1 MSPTLVLLLLSL
13 SGLSWAFI
21 AKQPPTLQASVPSG
35 NGQGASLAG
44 RDIQN
49 ILPAQSRRQERE
61 SAERVIADILPAR
74 SGSGEKRSSGGGR
87 AVGSSAERVSRTSSD

>member
-49 ILPAQSRRQERE
+49 ILPA
-61 SAERVIADILPAR
+61 R